1 MQKSSSTVADRSFA
15 IGNMAETMHKLGKPG
30 GVFAMKLYPVM
41 ISGMKDEDEEVRNN
55 AIYGLGVLADIG
67 GSPILKYV
75 IGGNIYKNVSS

>member
-1 MQKSSSTVADRSFA
+1 
-15 IGNMAETMHKLGKPG
+15 MAETMHKLGKPG

-41 ISGMKDEDEEVRNN
+41 IAGMKDEDEEVRNN

-75 IGGNIYKNVSS
+75 NNTKVYKNESIIICMLQPLQ